1 MVADSD
7 PAPVPR
13 DAPFAYHRHH
23 TGVAAQSKPVDA
35 LAIARRSTAADLAWV
50 AGITALKAT
59 IVALA
64 IDAFVNSESPRYRG
78 KGMRLRAIGYA
89 GSLLA
94 VPVAWRVR
102 GRKEPYPRGLD
113 ALVALPL
120 LADAAGN
127 AVGIYQRA
135 HVDDAIHFAN
145 GAVLS
150 AVVGSLAVPRVRTPW
165 EAAGVA
171 TAVGIAASAG
181 WEIAE
186 WIGLKMG
193 AKGMNLTYDDTM
205 EDLIEGSVGALLGG
219 LVTLLRHPARL
230 RPHS

>member
-1 MVADSD
+1 MRF
-7 PAPVPR
+7 AP
-13 DAPFAYHRHH
+13 DRHH
-23 TGVAAQSKPVDA
+23 TDVADQQH
-35 LAIARRSTAADLAWV
+35 LAEAPPAPTRSTAAELAWV
-50 AGITALKAT
+50 AGITALKAA

-64 IDAFVNSESPRYRG
+64 VDAFVNSESPRYRG

-94 VPVAWRVR
+94 VPLAWRVR

-120 LADAAGN
+120 FADAAGN

-150 AVVGSLAVPRVRTPW
+150 AVVGSMAVPRTRTPW

-205 EDLIEGSVGALLGG
+205 EDLIEGSVGAMLGG

-230 RPHS
+230 RHHS